1 MFFYDPFYPLNS
13 MKYNKQNK
21 EIKEKENLFKSFNS
35 LRTEFYNLY
44 NECTKEDVSNNYN
57 QFILIN
63 RMFEEIEDN
72 ARFATINQLK
82 ECKDFIV
89 SHFEKLK
96 EDIKETHKEDLR
108 DMEMEETKNVNKKE
122 DVNEID
128 ESEIWVYNKS
138 FYYNG
143 RMTKERGILNVYV
156 NKTNTLI
163 KFVYD
168 FFYNNQFK
176 QQIKRDYKI
185 INQFFD
191 IFKMEQLWNSENL
204 EYIKVLNNPNDYN
217 ILLKN
222 AIEYLKFM
230 VEYNKEF
237 TSYIDN
243 KPQVIKKGIT
253 EVQRFINL
261 TLDNYSDV
269 HDFKYCFKKIVKDYF
284 NHEFVDKN
292 SLDYL
297 LVYVPLDKLKAIYPE
312 PKIWVFDNY
321 DFGF

>member
-21 EIKEKENLFKSFNS
+21 EIKEKENLLKSFNS

-44 NECTKEDVSNNYN
+44 NECTKEDVNNNYI

-96 EDIKETHKEDLR
+96 EDIKETHKEDLQ
-108 DMEMEETKNVNKKE
+108 DMEMEEIKNVNKKE

-237 TSYIDN
+237 TDYIDN
-243 KPQVIKKGIT
+243 KPKVIKTGIQ
-253 EVQRFINL
+253 EVQRFINI